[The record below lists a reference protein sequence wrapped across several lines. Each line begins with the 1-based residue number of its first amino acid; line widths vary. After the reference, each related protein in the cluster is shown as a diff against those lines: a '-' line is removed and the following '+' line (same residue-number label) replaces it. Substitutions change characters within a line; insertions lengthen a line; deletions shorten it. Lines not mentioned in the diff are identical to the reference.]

1 MATKKPETDEL
12 LEEISRLKAELAKK
26 NEISAPAAGAYNGEE
41 LVEYT
46 APIVGGDPN
55 SMKPLFVGVN
65 GETIR
70 LQPGVPVRIK
80 RKFLD
85 AILAA
90 NGQQLAAWRYMAE
103 QQQNSRAA
111 LSEL

>member
-1 MATKKPETDEL
+1 MAKNEEL
-12 LEEISRLKAELAKK
+12 LAEIARLKAELAEKSETK
-26 NEISAPAAGAYNGEE
+26 VPDAGAYDGEE

-46 APIVGGDPN
+46 APIVGGDPS
-55 SMKPLFVGVN
+55 SMKPLFVSVN
-65 GETIR
+65 GETIA
-70 LQPGVPVRIK
+70 LKPGVPVRIK

-111 LSEL
+111 LNEL